1 MSSSKMAQVEVKEKI
16 PREFVRK
23 YLSAKGYKMP
33 HEVMCFDCPGWPSE
47 VFLEHPI
54 QWLYEHVRQGHEPS
68 FDCCHCWDRQVGR
81 DTGEIEEWYRWFT
94 FTWSKEK
101 NDWVVSDTYQGLE
114 GWEEPSPAWCWR
126 RVSV

>member
-1 MSSSKMAQVEVKEKI
+1 MAKVEVKEKI

-23 YLSAKGYKMP
+23 YLSAKGYKEP
-33 HEVMCFDCPGWPSE
+33 HEVMCFDCPGWPGE
-47 VFLEHPI
+47 VFPEHPI

-68 FDCCHCWDRQVGR
+68 FDCCHCWNRQVGR

-114 GWEEPSPAWCWR
+114 GWEEPSPVWCWR
-126 RVSV
+126 R